1 MIQSTPEISA
11 SVAEPMTAP
20 DAPPGSAPSLCRL
33 AYNRLGFGAR
43 PGAADFGDDVAQFN
57 AYVDAQL
64 DIESIDDS
72 AADAALAAISNLD
85 SSGTALPPLN
95 ATTRQIKQYKAGA
108 DQRSL
113 YAIGELSSY
122 LTRITYARALHS
134 KKQLYEVMVDFW
146 TNHFNTTFSSSEFKY
161 WEDNR
166 VHRRYALGNFRD
178 LLGASAKS
186 PAMLNFLSNRYSD
199 GSNPNENYGRELMEL
214 HTLGSTNRI
223 PGDANFGK
231 LNYTE
236 VDVHRVAGILSGWT
250 DVHSPNN
257 EFRFNDSP
265 YWPTHDFSGK
275 EIWLGG
281 NPFGSSTPYLIPY
294 GGAEQGETL
303 LDILAAHPST
313 AWFISRKLCRRFISD
328 APDDFCP
335 NAVAAGA
342 QAFIS
347 SHGDIRTVLK
357 AILKHEDFRNS
368 WGQKVKRPFEFYISA
383 LRAMNVTQYPPPNS
397 IDPGQPNS
405 DWELGGHMA
414 SIGQTLFEMPPP
426 TGYPDFKAA
435 WMDSNQIFA
444 RWSLGNALIR
454 RYFGEYHQDA
464 STGWKAV
471 APQNAALDALI
482 GGAGQTATQVADRLI
497 GIFLGRAMDPADRA
511 ALINQ
516 LGSNNPSAAI
526 SSQTFNLRPVIGVLI
541 ASPYFQWR

>member
-1 MIQSTPEISA
+1 MQSATELLAPE
-11 SVAEPMTAP
+11 V
-20 DAPPGSAPSLCRL
+20 PPGSAPTLARL
-33 AYNRLGFGAR
+33 AYSRLGFGAR
-43 PGAADFGDDVAQFN
+43 PGDVDFGNDVGQFN

-64 DIESIDDS
+64 SIETIDDS
-72 AADAALAAISNLD
+72 AWDAMLAAMPRKD
-85 SSGTALPPLN
+85 SSGTDLPPLN
-95 ATTRQIKQYKAGA
+95 ATTRQIQQYRAGA
-108 DQRSL
+108 EQRNL
-113 YAIGELSSY
+113 YAVGELSNY
-122 LTRITYARALHS
+122 LTKVTYARALFS

-146 TNHFNTTFSSSEFKY
+146 TNHFNTTFSSSEYKY
-161 WEDNR
+161 WEDHHA
-166 VHRRYALGNFRD
+166 HRRYALGNFRS
-178 LLGASAKS
+178 LVGASARS
-186 PAMLNFLSNRYSD
+186 PAMLLFLSNRYSD

-223 PGDANFGK
+223 VGDANFGK

-250 DVHSPNN
+250 NVHSPGD

-265 YWPTHDFSGK
+265 YWPTHDFSSK

-281 NPFGSSTPYLIPY
+281 NPFGSPTPYRIPY
-294 GGAEQGETL
+294 GGVEQGEAL

-328 APDDFCP
+328 DPDNFCP

-347 SHGDIRTVLK
+347 SHGDIRTVLR
-357 AILKHEDFRNS
+357 AILKHDDFRNS

-383 LRAMNVTQYPPPNS
+383 LRAMNVAQFPPPNTL
-397 IDPGQPNS
+397 DPAAAN
-405 DWELGGHMA
+405 DWELNGHLD
-414 SIGQTLFEMPPP
+414 SIGQHLFEMPPP

-435 WMDSNQIFA
+435 WMDSNQIFS

-454 RYFGEYHQDA
+454 RYFGEYQQDQ

-471 APQNAALDALI
+471 APQNAALDAFI

-497 GIFLGRAMDPADRA
+497 GICLGRSMDAADRA
-511 ALINQ
+511 ALINY
-516 LGSNNPSAAI
+516 LGSNNPSAVI
-526 SSQTFNLRPVIGVLI
+526 TSQTFTLRAFIGVLI